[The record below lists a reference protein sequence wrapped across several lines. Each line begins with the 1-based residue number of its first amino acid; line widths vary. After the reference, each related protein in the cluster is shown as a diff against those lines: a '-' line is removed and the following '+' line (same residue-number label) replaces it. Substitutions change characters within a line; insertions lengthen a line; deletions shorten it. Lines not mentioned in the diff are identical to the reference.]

1 LARLESDH
9 GRLLVAFQY
18 RGVRCRE
25 YLGLRD
31 LRENRRAALRIARE
45 LELEI
50 ASGKFDYATRF
61 PTSRN
66 LERLGLLPPAKA
78 QNPATPTLGEFATT
92 WLDERRAQLSAAT
105 AYDYLTILRTHILP
119 SKLSEKRLE
128 AIDDGDITRLIGEL
142 RQKHTRYG
150 GLVSDRRINMVIAR
164 LRTIFATARRR
175 KLISDD
181 PMKYVDNLR
190 EPKPEVDPL
199 TLDEAERL
207 LAAASGQDRAIF
219 TVLIFTGLR
228 PNEALA
234 LSWNDVDFDREVI
247 RIRRSINRFEGVG
260 LPKTASSEREVD
272 LLPNVK
278 AVLQEQRL
286 RSQLRSEF
294 VFPSEARG
302 GPLDLTNLRERNWRR
317 LLRKSG
323 LRPRTL
329 YQCRHTYAALQLSRG
344 ENPQYVAHQMGHT
357 TLEMIIR
364 HYARWM
370 RKPERV
376 GRLAE
381 QLASKIPPSLPE
393 ICQKTAEI
401 GRPSLRTGT
410 SKSSQVADFKGRSG
424 GAGDRGRTGD
434 VQLGKLAFY
443 H

>member
-25 YLGLRD
+25 YLGLKD
-31 LRENRRAALRIARE
+31 SRENRRAAQRIVRG

-50 ASGKFDYATRF
+50 ADGKFDYATRF

-66 LERLGLLPPAKA
+66 LERLGLRVDAPPE
-78 QNPATPTLGEFATT
+78 NPATPTLGEFATS

-105 AYDYLTILRTHILP
+105 AYDYLTILRTHIVP
-119 SKLSEKRLE
+119 SKLSEKRLD

-142 RQKHTRYG
+142 RQKHTKYG
-150 GLVSDRRINMVIAR
+150 GLVSDRRVNMVIAR

-190 EPKPEVDPL
+190 EPKPDVDPL
-199 TLDEAERL
+199 TLEEAERL
-207 LAAASGQDRAIF
+207 LAAAPGQDRGIF

-234 LSWNDVDFDREVI
+234 LSWNDIDFDRGAI
-247 RIRRSINRFEGVG
+247 RVRRSINRFEGVG

-272 LLPNVK
+272 MLPNVR
-278 AVLQEQRL
+278 AVLLQQRA

-294 VFPSEARG
+294 VFPSEVG

-317 LLRKSG
+317 LLRKTG
-323 LRPRTL
+323 LRARTL

-364 HYARWM
+364 HYGRWM

-381 QLASKIPPSLPE
+381 QLSAKLPPSLPE
-393 ICQKTAEI
+393 ICQKIAE
-401 GRPSLRTGT
+401 GGLPRVRVGT
-410 SKSSQVADFKGRSG
+410 VKPSQVPDFKERLS
-424 GAGDRGRTGD
+424 GAGDRVRTGD
-434 VQLGKLAFY
+434 IQLGKLAFY
-443 H
+443 R

>member
-18 RGVRCRE
+18 GGVRCRE
-25 YLGLRD
+25 YLGLKD
-31 LRENRRAALRIARE
+31 LRENRRIAQRIARE

-50 ASGKFDYATRF
+50 ASGKFDYAVRF
-61 PTSRN
+61 PTSKN
-66 LERLGLLPPAKA
+66 LERLGLQVIAKPE
-78 QNPATPTLGEFATT
+78 NPATPTLGDFASS
-92 WLDERRAQLSAAT
+92 WLDERRVQLSAAT

-119 SKLSEKRLE
+119 SKLSEKRLD

-142 RQKHTRYG
+142 RQKHTKYG
-150 GLVSDRRINMVIAR
+150 GLVSDRRVNMVIAR

-175 KLISDD
+175 KMISDD

-190 EPKPEVDPL
+190 EPKPDVDPL
-199 TLDEAERL
+199 TLEEAERL
-207 LAAASGQDRAIF
+207 LAAAPGQDRGIF

-234 LSWNDVDFDREVI
+234 LNWNDIDFDREVI
-247 RIRRSINRFEGVG
+247 RVRRSINRFEGVG

-272 LLPNVK
+272 MLPNVR
-278 AVLQEQRL
+278 AVLQEQRA
-286 RSQLRSEF
+286 RSQLRCEF
-294 VFPSEARG
+294 VFPSEVD
-302 GPLDLTNLRERNWRR
+302 GPLDLTNLRMRNWRR
-317 LLRKSG
+317 LLRKTG

-344 ENPQYVAHQMGHT
+344 ENPQYVAHQMGHS

-364 HYARWM
+364 HYGRWM

-381 QLASKIPPSLPE
+381 QLSSKLPPNLPE
-393 ICQKTAEI
+393 ICQKIVGDRLPAARI
-401 GRPSLRTGT
+401 GAA
-410 SKSSQVADFKGRSG
+410 KSSQVAGSKRESS

-443 H
+443 R

>member
-1 LARLESDH
+1 MADCWSRSE
-9 GRLLVAFQY
+9 Y

-25 YLGLRD
+25 YLGLKD
-31 LRENRRAALRIARE
+31 FRENRRAAQRIVRE

-50 ASGKFDYATRF
+50 AGGKFDYATRF

-66 LERLGLLPPAKA
+66 LQRLGLRVDAPSE
-78 QNPATPTLGEFATT
+78 NPATPTLGEFATS

-105 AYDYLTILRTHILP
+105 AYDYLTILRTHIVP
-119 SKLSEKRLE
+119 SKLSEKRLD

-142 RQKHTRYG
+142 RQKHTKYG
-150 GLVSDRRINMVIAR
+150 GLVSGRRVNMVIAR
-164 LRTIFATARRR
+164 LRTIFATAQRR

-190 EPKPEVDPL
+190 EPKPDVDPL
-199 TLDEAERL
+199 TLEEAERL
-207 LAAASGQDRAIF
+207 LAAAPGQDRGIF
-219 TVLIFTGLR
+219 TVLIYTGLR

-234 LSWNDVDFDREVI
+234 LSWNDIDFDREVI
-247 RIRRSINRFEGVG
+247 RVRRSINRFEGVG

-272 LLPNVK
+272 MLPNVR
-278 AVLQEQRL
+278 AVLKQQRS

-294 VFPSEARG
+294 VFPSEVG

-317 LLRKSG
+317 LLRRTG

-344 ENPQYVAHQMGHT
+344 ENPQYIAHQMGHT

-364 HYARWM
+364 HYGRWM

-381 QLASKIPPSLPE
+381 QLSAKLSPNLPE
-393 ICQKTAEI
+393 ICQKIGGGGLSAARIGTAK
-401 GRPSLRTGT
+401 SLQGAD
-410 SKSSQVADFKGRSG
+410 SKRESS